1 MGGCWVGAAR
11 VLRGC
16 SVGALQS
23 NKKTVYWITYK
34 STARTPKFPMGATW
48 VQRGCTVGVA
58 MGTMFLADFAWVGGG
73 WVQCSMKNRQPVGA
87 LYGIGHEIV
96 LQVV

>member
-1 MGGCWVGAAR
+1 MGGGVGVQGIQWVGAGW

-16 SVGALQS
+16 CVGVQRVHCNPTKRQYTGSHTNPLGAHR
-23 NKKTVYWITYK
+23 N
-34 STARTPKFPMGATW
+34 FPW

-73 WVQCSMKNRQPVGA
+73 WVQCSMKNRGWEVG
-87 LYGIGHEIV
+87 V
-96 LQVV
+96 

>member
-1 MGGCWVGAAR
+1 MGVLGIQWVGAGW

-16 SVGALQS
+16 CVGVFSGCTQF

-48 VQRGCTVGVA
+48 VYSGCTVGVA
-58 MGTMFLADFAWVGGG
+58 MATMFLADFAWVGGG
-73 WVQCSMKNRQPVGA
+73 WVQCSMKNRGWKVG
-87 LYGIGHEIV
+87 G
-96 LQVV
+96 